1 MSLTKKEMEAVKK
14 CQYFGNKWGVIGVKF
29 IAAFGTLQP
38 FGIDGWTNY
47 LLTLAKEGK
56 KILKRLDRKV

>member
-29 IAAFGTLQP
+29 IAAF
-38 FGIDGWTNY
+38 
-47 LLTLAKEGK
+47 AKEGK
-56 KILKRLDRKV
+56 QILKRLDRKV